1 MLLDIFKQ
9 LFNRYTVVALW
20 STPTGIS
27 TQVIKVF
34 GRDAAMGV
42 ADCLRYHG
50 EGHCTVCVI
59 GPYGGLV

>member
-1 MLLDIFKQ
+1 MNLLKRF
-9 LFNRYTVVALW
+9 FNRYTVVALW
-20 STPTGIS
+20 VAPTGIS

-34 GRDAAMGV
+34 GRDAAMKT
-42 ADCLRYHG
+42 AASLRFHG